1 MSNKVILVVLDGL
14 NYQVARDCMGYLNGL
29 LELSDLQTKQGD
41 MHEKQGDSY
50 NKQST
55 SQSSKKNKLRATLY
69 PVQCE
74 LPSMS
79 RPLYECILTGVRPVE
94 SGIVNNQIVRL
105 SNHESIFS
113 LAKSQGKVTA
123 AAAYHWVSELYNR
136 APFDAVRDRFTNDE
150 TMNIQHGCF
159 YHWDHY
165 PDEAL
170 FLDAEHL
177 RVTHQ
182 PDFLLIHPMNIDDM
196 GHKHGLDSRQYR
208 NSARGADIY
217 LSNYL
222 EKWVNDGY
230 QVIITS
236 DHGMN
241 NDLSHGGILPEE
253 REVPFF
259 VIGDKFTHQECSV
272 KQTDICGSVCQ
283 LLNLEHDKSYTQE
296 LLAL

>member
-29 LELSDLQTKQGD
+29 LEQSD
-41 MHEKQGDSY
+41 MHEKLGDSY
-50 NKQST
+50 SKQST
-55 SQSSKKNKLRATLY
+55 SQSTQKNKLRATLY
-69 PVQCE
+69 LMQCE

-79 RPLYECILTGVRPVE
+79 RPLYECILTGARPVE

-182 PDFLLIHPMNIDDM
+182 PDFLLPTTTTMHSASAVNIA
-196 GHKHGLDSRQYR
+196 G
-208 NSARGADIY
+208 
-217 LSNYL
+217 
-222 EKWVNDGY
+222 
-230 QVIITS
+230 
-236 DHGMN
+236 
-241 NDLSHGGILPEE
+241 
-253 REVPFF
+253 
-259 VIGDKFTHQECSV
+259 
-272 KQTDICGSVCQ
+272 
-283 LLNLEHDKSYTQE
+283 
-296 LLAL
+296 

>member
-14 NYQVARDCMGYLNGL
+14 NYQVAHDCMGYLNGL
-29 LELSDLQTKQGD
+29 IEQ
-41 MHEKQGDSY
+41 H
-50 NKQST
+50 
-55 SQSSKKNKLRATLY
+55 RATLY
-69 PVQCE
+69 QLQCE

-79 RPLYECILTGVRPVE
+79 RPLYECILTGVRPVD
-94 SGIVNNQIVRL
+94 SGIVNNNIVRL
-105 SNHESIFS
+105 SRHESIFS

-136 APFDAVRDRFTNDE
+136 APYDAVRDRMTHDE
-150 TMNIQHGCF
+150 TLNIQHGAF

-170 FLDAEHL
+170 FLDAEYL
-177 RVTHQ
+177 RRTYD

-196 GHKHGLDSRQYR
+196 GHQHGLDSRQYR

-222 EKWVNDGY
+222 DQWLAEGY
-230 QVIITS
+230 QVLVTS

-253 REVPFF
+253 RDVPLF
-259 VIGDKFTHQECSV
+259 VMGDQFSHVGCDV
-272 KQTDICGSVCQ
+272 KQTELCGVVCQ
-283 LLNLEHDKSYTQE
+283 LLSLEHSKPMTKG
-296 LLAL
+296 LLC

>member
-1 MSNKVILVVLDGL
+1 MSKKVILVVLDGL
-14 NYQVARDCMGYLNGL
+14 NFHVAQNCMGYLNGL
-29 LELSDLQTKQGD
+29 IELQKAKLYQV
-41 MHEKQGDSY
+41 
-50 NKQST
+50 T
-55 SQSSKKNKLRATLY
+55 S
-69 PVQCE
+69 E

-94 SGIVNNQIVRL
+94 SGIVNNDIARL
-105 SNHESIFS
+105 SHHESIFS
-113 LAKSQGKVTA
+113 LAKAQGKVTA
-123 AAAYHWVSELYNR
+123 AAAYHWISELYNR
-136 APFDAVRDRFTNDE
+136 APFNAKRDRFTSDE
-150 TMNIQHGCF
+150 TLNIQHGCF

-177 RVTHQ
+177 RCSHE
-182 PDFLLIHPMNIDDM
+182 PDILLIHPMNIDDT

-208 NSARGADIY
+208 NSARMADII

-222 EKWVNDGY
+222 ETWLADGY
-230 QVIITS
+230 QIIVTS

-253 REVPFF
+253 RQVPFF
-259 VIGDKFTHQECSV
+259 VIGDAFTHQDCEIR
-272 KQTDICGSVCQ
+272 QTDICGIVCQ
-283 LLNLEHDKSYTQE
+283 LLNLDHNKPYIPE

>member
-29 LELSDLQTKQGD
+29 IEQQK
-41 MHEKQGDSY
+41 
-50 NKQST
+50 
-55 SQSSKKNKLRATLY
+55 ATLY
-69 PVQCE
+69 PIQCE

-79 RPLYECILTGVRPVE
+79 RPLYECILTGVPPVI
-94 SGIVNNQIVRL
+94 SGIVNNEIVRL
-105 SNHESIFS
+105 SNQESVFS

-136 APFDAVRDRFTNDE
+136 APYDAVRDRFTDDE
-150 TMNIQHGCF
+150 SLNIQYGRF

-170 FLDAEHL
+170 FLDAESVRQKYH
-177 RVTHQ
+177 
-182 PDFLLIHPMNIDDM
+182 PDFLLIHPMNIDNT

-208 NSARGADIY
+208 NSARAADIF

-222 EKWVNDGY
+222 TTWVEAGY
-230 QVIITS
+230 QVMITS

-253 REVPFF
+253 REVPLF
-259 VIGDKFTHQECSV
+259 VIGEQFTHAATDV
-272 KQTDICGSVCQ
+272 KQTELCGVCCQ
-283 LLNLEHDKSYTQE
+283 LLGLEHRKPYSPE
-296 LLAL
+296 LIAL

>member
-14 NYQVARDCMGYLNGL
+14 NYQVARDCMGYLNSL
-29 LELSDLQTKQGD
+29 LELSDL
-41 MHEKQGDSY
+41 HEKQGDSL
-50 NKQST
+50 NMNTQN
-55 SQSSKKNKLRATLY
+55 NKLRTTLY
-69 PVQCE
+69 PMQCE

-165 PDEAL
+165 PDDAL

-217 LSNYL
+217 LSM
-222 EKWVNDGY
+222 
-230 QVIITS
+230 VI
-236 DHGMN
+236 
-241 NDLSHGGILPEE
+241 
-253 REVPFF
+253 R
-259 VIGDKFTHQECSV
+259 
-272 KQTDICGSVCQ
+272 
-283 LLNLEHDKSYTQE
+283 
-296 LLAL
+296 